1 MTLHLKLWE
10 DVETKSCFL
19 GRVVAPECLQHSL
32 WGNTMS
38 YALSTPDGNVIHKI
52 SCGFHTISLGQQFQ
66 KSSSAE
72 MSSKTHV
79 GWHVRSC
86 GLVLYSQPCP
96 MRLMVMRW
104 GCGCNQPHPDAP
116 LTELGNEG
124 KAEQA
129 GMGLSKYCAEEQSD
143 AETPVLVWHQM
154 AEHSGLPQPCVG
166 VPSATRVC
174 SQASFMFP
182 WHKLNSCLKSGNYQ
196 EEKLGHFTV
205 QQDP

>member
-1 MTLHLKLWE
+1 MRLHLKLWE

-19 GRVVAPECLQHSL
+19 ARVVGSECLQHSL

-38 YALSTPDGNVIHKI
+38 HALSTPDGNVIHKV

-72 MSSKTHV
+72 MSSKTHI

-104 GCGCNQPHPDAP
+104 GRGCNQPHPDAP

-129 GMGLSKYCAEEQSD
+129 GMGLSKYCAE
-143 AETPVLVWHQM
+143 TPVLVWHQM
-154 AEHSGLPQPCVG
+154 AEHPVLPQPCVG
-166 VPSATRVC
+166 VPSATREDFIHV
-174 SQASFMFP
+174 P
-182 WHKLNSCLKSGNYQ
+182 LWHKLNSCLKSGNSQ
-196 EEKLGHFTV
+196 EEKISHFTV